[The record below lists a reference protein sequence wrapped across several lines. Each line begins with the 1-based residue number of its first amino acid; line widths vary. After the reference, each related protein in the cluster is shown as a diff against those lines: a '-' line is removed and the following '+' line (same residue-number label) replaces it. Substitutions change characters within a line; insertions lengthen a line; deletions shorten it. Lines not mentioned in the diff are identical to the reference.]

1 MQIEISELLKVEG
14 GKGSADLVAAEG
26 KEQKQGNYRV
36 AL

>member
-1 MQIEISELLKVEG
+1 MQIGISELLKVEG
-14 GKGSADLVAAEG
+14 GKGSAGLVAEG